1 MELRLGNFHV
11 KDVAFGEATSYS
23 NGVLTIDKE
32 EALRLIRQD
41 ERITKCD
48 LVIAKPGDSVR
59 LIPVKAIVEA
69 RCKVSEGSF
78 FPGYYGELKPAGE
91 GITHCLK
98 DMSVMA
104 VGKYGN
110 FESGVLDMSG
120 EGAKHSPFS
129 SLINVAIVMESTDE
143 IEEYEGDNA
152 HPNEYAFRRA
162 SMVLSEY
169 LGETVRELEPDEYE
183 DYRFEPI
190 LKPSEKLE
198 GLPKVAFVFCAES
211 NGGPELHQQLYGWP
225 IGNTLPLLVSP
236 TVILDGGITC
246 NQMHVAGM
254 ACYDYNEMNHPTIR
268 RLCKEHGETINFVGV
283 ILSNDNADLI
293 CKQRTIMMTVQL
305 CKMLGIDGAVV
316 NMPGYGN
323 TYIDYLQTIIDLQKE
338 GIVATGVSL
347 ECSGRDGKG
356 QPFTIMDPAADKL
369 VSSGNISEVV
379 ELPPMDKVYGDIQC
393 IIRDPSS
400 GSWRDDEVYGPSL
413 REDGTIVCENNYIV
427 GGCASLGESKFT
439 VKEF

>member
-1 MELRLGNFHV
+1 MELKLGNFHV
-11 KDVAFGEATSYS
+11 KDVVFGEKTAYKD
-23 NGVLTIDKE
+23 GILTINKE
-32 EALRLIRQD
+32 EAIDLIRQD
-41 ERITKCD
+41 ERVTKCD
-48 LVIAKPGDSVR
+48 LIIARPGESIR

-69 RCKVSEGSF
+69 RCKVTDGSF
-78 FPGYYGELKPAGE
+78 FPGYHGELKPTGE

-98 DMSVMA
+98 NMSVMT

-110 FESGVLDMSG
+110 FESGVLDMAG
-120 EGAKHSPFS
+120 EGVKHSPFS
-129 SLINVAIVMESTDE
+129 ELIHVAVIMESTDE
-143 IEEYEGDNA
+143 LEEYEGKIV
-152 HPNEYAFRRA
+152 HPNEYAFRKA
-162 SMVLSEY
+162 SMVLAEY
-169 LGETVRELEPDEYE
+169 LGQTVKDLEPDEYE
-183 DYRFEPI
+183 DYEFAPI
-190 LKPSEKLE
+190 LRADEELNK
-198 GLPKVAFVFCAES
+198 LPKVAFVLCAES
-211 NGGPELHQQLYGWP
+211 NGGTELHQMVYGWP
-225 IGNTLPLLVSP
+225 VGNTLPFLLSP
-236 TVILDGGITC
+236 TVILDGCLTC

-254 ACYDYNEMNHPTIR
+254 GCYDYNEMNNPVIR
-268 RLCKEHGETINFVGV
+268 RLCKEHGNTINFVGV
-283 ILSNDNADLI
+283 VVSNDNADLV

-305 CKMLGIDGAVV
+305 CKMLGIDAAVV

-379 ELPPMDKVYGDIQC
+379 VLPPMEKVYGDIQC

-400 GSWRDDEVYGPSL
+400 GSWADDEVYGPSL

-427 GGCASLGESKFT
+427 GGCSSMGESKFT